1 MVSNFARMIVAASI
15 ALCSLVA
22 TTGQAQQARRE
33 PQAENLPA
41 GVFPNE
47 RIVVG
52 GLARLFR
59 LVVPDAVNGGKAVP
73 LVFAFHG
80 LGDSKDRFA
89 QYSRLDELAQK
100 QGFVLVYPNARAL
113 FWPLTSEWARED
125 FAFFDMLYAQL
136 ALGYNID
143 PNRVF
148 LIGNSN
154 GAYFS
159 HLLAMERANR
169 IAAIAVHSGGLGVV
183 VPGSGQA
190 AYKYA
195 VFAVHG
201 AVDPVVPVSESR
213 RVRDAYLGAG
223 HVVEYLEIAGHDH
236 RWAGHIDVNTRM
248 WTFLSAH
255 PRR

>member
-1 MVSNFARMIVAASI
+1 MLSKLARMFVAASI
-15 ALCSLVA
+15 AVCSWA
-22 TTGQAQQARRE
+22 AFPGQAQQTK
-33 PQAENLPA
+33 PDPSAENLPA

-47 RIVVG
+47 RIMVG

-59 LVVPDAVNGGKAVP
+59 LVVPSAVNGGKAVP

-80 LGDSKDRFA
+80 LGDTKDRFA

-100 QGFVLVYPNARAL
+100 QGFVLAYPNARAL
-113 FWPLTSEWARED
+113 FWPLTGEWARD
-125 FAFFDMLYAQL
+125 DLAFFDALYAQL
-136 ALGYNID
+136 TLGYNID

-159 HLLAMERANR
+159 HLLAMHRADR

-190 AYKYA
+190 AHRYA

-213 RVRDAYLGAG
+213 RVRDAYQGAG

-236 RWAGHIDVNTRM
+236 RWAGHMDVNTRM

-255 PRR
+255 PRP

>member
-1 MVSNFARMIVAASI
+1 MVTGLAKMMVVASI
-15 ALCSLVA
+15 AGCALVA
-22 TTGQAQQARRE
+22 ATGQAEQARTDASAD
-33 PQAENLPA
+33 QVST

-59 LVVPDAVNGGKAVP
+59 LVVPTAANAKSAVP

-80 LGDSKDRFA
+80 LGDTKDRFA

-113 FWPLTSEWARED
+113 FWPLTTEWARED
-125 FAFFDMLYAQL
+125 LAFFDALYAQL
-136 ALGYNID
+136 TLGYNID

-159 HLLAMERANR
+159 HLLAMQRADR

-183 VPGSGQA
+183 IPGSSQA
-190 AYKYA
+190 AHKYA

-213 RVRDAYLGAG
+213 RVRDAYQGAG

-236 RWAGHIDVNTRM
+236 RWAGHLDVNTRM

>member
-15 ALCSLVA
+15 AACSLVV
-22 TTGQAQQARRE
+22 TTGQAQQPRRD
-33 PQAENLPA
+33 PPAENLPA
-41 GVFPNE
+41 GVYPNE

-52 GLARLFR
+52 GRARLFR
-59 LVVPDAVNGGKAVP
+59 LVVPDTVNGGKAVP

-89 QYSRLDELAQK
+89 QYSRLDELAQI

-136 ALGYNID
+136 ALGYSID

-236 RWAGHIDVNTRM
+236 RWAGHMDVNTRM